1 MVKLC
6 VGGRERGGGGQM
18 RENVEEFKQW
28 DGRGRNDHDCV
39 VIHCL
44 AQRQGLHWMGR
55 GPLGALFPPVAP
67 GVAI

>member
-1 MVKLC
+1 
-6 VGGRERGGGGQM
+6 M